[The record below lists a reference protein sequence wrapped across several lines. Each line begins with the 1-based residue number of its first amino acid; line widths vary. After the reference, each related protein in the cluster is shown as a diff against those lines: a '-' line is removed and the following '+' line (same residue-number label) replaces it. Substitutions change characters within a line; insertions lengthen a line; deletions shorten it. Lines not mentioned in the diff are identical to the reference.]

1 MKNGKIYI
9 PVVDPDTGEH
19 MILIKNKIQ
28 FTGNNSKFIKFYFPL
43 IDLLHI
49 LSTSEIILIQYICH
63 NIGINKDTIKISKSD
78 TELKK
83 TAFYS
88 AINNLIKLNIISKM
102 KYQDIY
108 RVNKEMFFNGKK

>member
-1 MKNGKIYI
+1 MKNAKIHI
-9 PVVDPDTGEH
+9 PVVDPETGEH

-49 LSTSEIILIQYICH
+49 LSTSEVILIQYICH
-63 NIGINKDTIKISKSD
+63 NIKINKDTIRICKED

-108 RVNKEMFFNGKK
+108 RVNKDMFFNGKN